1 MNTET
6 TGSNGV
12 KASYT
17 THVPVIPKEI
27 SKLPGQDLVPKM
39 ATTANFIQTIPIGG
53 DSGNVTLGYGYLT
66 TPAPLPLKLYAKIH
80 KIIKDGIRI
89 GKNGRNDFHKYDYVT
104 EADVVDEIK
113 RIFTENNL
121 VYDFNI
127 VGTRKVEG
135 LENVTEVEAE
145 ITLIDLD
152 SSESK
157 VYSFFGQ
164 GQDKGDKGIYKA
176 YTGLQKYFFMKNFLI
191 STGDDPEND
200 TGKANQAVAKPA
212 TTAAAPTKKSAFVAP
227 TRAQAVNLTTIGIQK
242 TVVTA
247 DPELLNKDILNGTIS
262 KDNLTKVADVVNNLP
277 VSGSV
282 TLPDGKT
289 SGELTATTQG
299 APRQATAVSAAP
311 TETAPV
317 VKKRRQSTHLVVPQK
332 LKFVRNNAFN

>member
-39 ATTANFIQTIPIGG
+39 ATTANFVQTIPIGG
-53 DSGNVTLGYGYLT
+53 DSGTVAFTPNYGFTT

-200 TGKANQAVAKPA
+200 SGKANQAVAKPA
-212 TTAAAPTKKSAFVAP
+212 TTATTTTKKAAFVPPTRATTPTTIAQVAP
-227 TRAQAVNLTTIGIQK
+227 TLSTPTNTLTG
-242 TVVTA
+242 TVGENGGTSGTVTVFSGTGTPVGVTVTA
-247 DPELLNKDILNGTIS
+247 D
-262 KDNLTKVADVVNNLP
+262 TKPTDPVV
-277 VSGSV
+277 
-282 TLPDGKT
+282 T
-289 SGELTATTQG
+289 
-299 APRQATAVSAAP
+299 AAP
-311 TETAPV
+311 TETAPMVKKPRGTFNPPKRV
-317 VKKRRQSTHLVVPQK
+317 VKPAREE
-332 LKFVRNNAFN
+332 

>member
-39 ATTANFIQTIPIGG
+39 ATTANFVQTIPIGG
-53 DSGNVTLGYGYLT
+53 DSGNVTLGYGYST

-212 TTAAAPTKKSAFVAP
+212 TTAATTTKKSAFVAP
-227 TRAQAVNLTTIGIQK
+227 TRSIRRPQ
-242 TVVTA
+242 
-247 DPELLNKDILNGTIS
+247 LLHKLLLHYLLHQYLNR
-262 KDNLTKVADVVNNLP
+262 NCN
-277 VSGSV
+277 
-282 TLPDGKT
+282 
-289 SGELTATTQG
+289 GENG
-299 APRQATAVSAAP
+299 R
-311 TETAPV
+311 
-317 VKKRRQSTHLVVPQK
+317 
-332 LKFVRNNAFN
+332 LK

>member
-39 ATTANFIQTIPIGG
+39 ATTANFVQTIPIGG
-53 DSGNVTLGYGYLT
+53 DSGSFSFTTT
-66 TPAPLPLKLYAKIH
+66 TPPAPVPLKLYTKIH

-212 TTAAAPTKKSAFVAP
+212 TTAATTTKKSAFVAP
-227 TRAQAVNLTTIGIQK
+227 TRTQAVGPTTTAIQK

-247 DPELLNKDILNGTIS
+247 DPELLNKDISNGTIS
-262 KDNLTKVADVVNNLP
+262 KDNLTKVAEAVNTLP

-299 APRQATAVSAAP
+299 APQQGTAVSAAP

-317 VKKRRQSTHLVVPQK
+317 VKKSRGV
-332 LKFVRNNAFN
+332 FNPPKRVTKVATREE